1 MKNKLLAATMLLGIS
16 GSVIAAGRNVPSSP
30 PKACRV
36 QGVWD
41 LVASVQAG
49 KRTEFTGTQRKVV
62 TKKHWMWLGA
72 SARRDTLPLKTPLD
86 TANYYSIGGG
96 YGTYDV
102 SGNHYIE
109 HIDVFVEPKLQGK
122 SLTASCRVEGKQWFH
137 TFLASDL
144 STPGAVPMTPASK
157 DSVTEIWRRVE

>member
-1 MKNKLLAATMLLGIS
+1 MTNRLLATTMLLGLT
-16 GSVIAAGRNVPSSP
+16 GSVIAASRDVHGSP

-49 KRTEFTGTQRKVV
+49 KRTEHAGTQRKVV
-62 TKKHWMWLGA
+62 TKKHWMWVGGA
-72 SARRDTLPLKTPLD
+72 ARRDTLPLKTPLD
-86 TANYYSIGGG
+86 SAHYYLIGGG

-109 HIDVFVEPKLQGK
+109 HIDFFVEPKLQGK

-144 STPGAVPMTPASK
+144 STPGAAPMTPPSK
-157 DSVTEIWRRVE
+157 DSVTEIFRRVE